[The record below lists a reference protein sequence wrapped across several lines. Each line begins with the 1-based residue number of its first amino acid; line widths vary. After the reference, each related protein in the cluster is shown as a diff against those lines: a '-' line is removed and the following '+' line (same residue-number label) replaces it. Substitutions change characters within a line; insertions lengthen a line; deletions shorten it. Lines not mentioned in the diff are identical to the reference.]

1 MDDLKKA
8 RFLQMLTK
16 AMGAYG
22 KPLPEAGLIDSW
34 IDMLAPYSLRV
45 IGMAFAAYCDD
56 EGRFP
61 PIPAGIAKR
70 CKLLDG
76 RPGTEEAWAIAL
88 ASRDEADTVVWTSEI
103 AEAFGICSTVLDS
116 GDEVGARM
124 AFKDA
129 YNRLVSVARMANK
142 PAQWSA
148 SLGWDTGRREAAVT
162 KAAAS
167 GLLPAPQAK
176 ALLPNYSPDGMQ
188 QEASPEGLAKVK
200 AALAKLQA
208 GWASAAERRQAQ
220 VLAERQEVATR
231 KQAIANQ
238 VASYG
243 AEVRP

>member
-22 KPLPEAGLIDSW
+22 KPLPEVGLIDSW
-34 IDMLAPYSLRV
+34 IEMLEQYSLRV

-56 EGRFP
+56 EDRFP
-61 PIPAGIAKR
+61 PVPAGIAKR

-103 AEAFGICSTVLDS
+103 AEAFGICSTVLAS
-116 GDEVGARM
+116 GDEIGARM
-124 AFKDA
+124 AFKDS
-129 YNRLVSVARMANK
+129 YNRLVSAARMTNQ
-142 PAQWSA
+142 PVQWSA
-148 SLGWDTGRREAAVT
+148 SLGWDAERREAAVT

-176 ALLPNYSPDGMQ
+176 ALLPNYAPAGAQ

-200 AALAKLQA
+200 AALAKLQE
-208 GWASAAERRQAQ
+208 GWASAAERRQEQ
-220 VLAERQEVATR
+220 LDAERQEVAAR
-231 KQAIANQ
+231 KQAIAGQ
-238 VASYG
+238 IARYS